1 MAAAVSIDCF
11 SGELMSRVLVIE
23 DDRQIAVSLVKGLE
37 QHGFDARSAYDGAR
51 GLELVM
57 QWEPDLVVVDLML
70 PEVDGFEILERCRDR
85 TSVPFIVLTAR
96 TELGARLKAFEQ
108 GAIDFLSKP
117 FWLEEL
123 IARIRIRLGLGARET
138 ESEVFAWADVCFD
151 LDAARV
157 TRSDED
163 LGLTSHE
170 INVLRYLVRRPG
182 RALSRDQIARGAL
195 SIDGETS
202 ARTVDSHVARL
213 RKKLGDEAAASIA
226 TVWGVGYRF
235 EGEPS

>member
-1 MAAAVSIDCF
+1 MVAIANDFTPSETVP
-11 SGELMSRVLVIE
+11 SRVLVIE

-57 QWEPDLVVVDLML
+57 EWAPDLVVVDLML

-96 TELGARLKAFEQ
+96 TELDARLQAFEQ
-108 GAIDFLSKP
+108 GAVDFLSKP

-123 IARIRIRLGLGARET
+123 VARIRLRLGLSARES
-138 ESEVFAWADVCFD
+138 EREVFVWANVSFD

-157 TRSDED
+157 TCGGDD
-163 LGLTSHE
+163 LGLTAHE
-170 INVLRYLVRRPG
+170 INVLRYLVRRAG

-195 SIDGETS
+195 SVDGETS

-213 RKKLGDEAAASIA
+213 RKKLGKEAASSAS
-226 TVWGVGYRF
+226 
-235 EGEPS
+235 